1 MQTTALGEFL
11 KARRARQNPEDA
23 GLPRSGPRR
32 VPGLRREE
40 IAVLAGVSADYYA
53 RLEQGRER
61 HPSAAVVAAVG
72 RALDLDAEGL
82 AHLYRLAGVAEGAA
96 RAVPTTVSPAL
107 RQLMDAVSTCPAFVM
122 NRAVDILATNH
133 LADRLYAPF
142 TRADNLAR
150 MAFLDPAGRTF
161 YVDRARAH
169 ESAVGN
175 LRAALG
181 HDPLDPRLRELV
193 AELSEHSADFARLW
207 AAHEV
212 RGKTRAAKE
221 IDHPQVG
228 RLVLTYQSF
237 DVRDAPGQ
245 QLVVYQA
252 EPGSPSADALALL
265 TASSGLSRR

>member
-1 MQTTALGEFL
+1 MESALGEFL
-11 KARRARQNPEDA
+11 KARRSGRRPEES

-32 VPGLRREE
+32 VPGMRREE
-40 IAVLAGVSADYYA
+40 VAVLAGVSVDYYA

-61 HPSAAVVAAVG
+61 HPSAAVLAAVG
-72 RALDLDAEGL
+72 RALDLDGEGR
-82 AHLYRLAGVAEGAA
+82 AHLFRLAGVAEGTA
-96 RAVPTTVSPAL
+96 RAVPTTVSPVL
-107 RQLMDAVSTCPAFVM
+107 RQLMDALPGPAFVL
-122 NRAVDILATNH
+122 NRTVDVLAANAS
-133 LADRLYAPF
+133 ADRLHAPF
-142 TRADNLAR
+142 ATADNLAR

-181 HDPLDPRLRELV
+181 HDPLDPRLHELV
-193 AELSEHSADFARLW
+193 AELSAGSVEFARLW

-221 IDHPQVG
+221 LEHPAVG

-252 EPGSPSADALALL
+252 ESGSRSADALALL
-265 TASSGLSRR
+265 AAVPARR